1 IAVRPGARLGVTEL
15 RAWAKERLSAYKV
28 PHLVAVVDELPKG
41 ATGKILKRAID
52 PALLKAD
59 AGTADAP
66 EPTRRDRATAPHGTP
81 RTSDGTHA

>member
-1 IAVRPGARLGVTEL
+1 CRTHGHGRDVLTDDGVRL
-15 RAWAKERLSAYKV
+15 RATPGSAKGEVSAYKV

-59 AGTADAP
+59 AGTADAA
-66 EPTRRDRATAPHGTP
+66 EPTRRD
-81 RTSDGTHA
+81 